1 MTKNKRKATA
11 VALASTLMVGSFAF
25 AYLSTSDVAD
35 STNTIT
41 AGNFTLAITNELK
54 AAAGEVGA
62 FELTKTYPM
71 SQAEGEALTPAVFT
85 VQNSG
90 DIPFV
95 LRLGAT
101 NVAKSDTAT
110 AELPQGL
117 IKVLIK
123 SGDATVYSGTLADF
137 NNTNGAGEAMAVD
150 AGASKDFTI
159 LAYID
164 EAAGNA
170 DLYGDAGNEVR
181 DIQFQVKAYAVQ
193 RDGGLFS
200 STDYTAEWNSIAAPL
215 F

>member
-1 MTKNKRKATA
+1 
-11 VALASTLMVGSFAF
+11 MVGPFAF
-25 AYLSTSDVAD
+25 AYLTTSDVAD

-41 AGNFTLAITNELK
+41 DGTFSLAITNELK

-71 SQAEGEALTPAVFT
+71 SQAEGEALTAAVFT
-85 VQNSG
+85 VENSG

-95 LRLGAT
+95 IRLGAT
-101 NVAKSDTAT
+101 NVAKSDTAA
-110 AELPQGL
+110 AELPQNL

-123 SGDATVYSGTLADF
+123 SGSETFYSGTLTDF

-170 DLYGDAGNEVR
+170 DLYGDAGDEVR

-200 STDYTAEWNSIAAPL
+200 SADYTT
-215 F
+215 